1 METGETLN
9 TQEKVLYDE
18 WLEAFIYLRSE
29 EEPGEFDV
37 QFIKEQMGLD
47 FFYESEKD
55 DLKVNEFL
63 IKTDELVSQNFT
75 KEEIEQEL
83 KEYIDFLNTEGK
95 KEIKRLTD
103 EYDRRE
109 TLRNKMNNNDFKAR
123 QLEREGKIDE
133 AIELYEESLKLE
145 EDLDYEFIAALA
157 YERLAII
164 YRKRRD
170 YPNEIEICE
179 KYIELATKKCFYH
192 NKVEWFEKRLEK
204 AKKLKETYY
213 YLFTD

>member
-1 METGETLN
+1 MKTGETLN
-9 TQEKVLYDE
+9 AQEKVLYDE

-29 EEPGEFDV
+29 EGPDEFDV

-63 IKTDELVSQNFT
+63 IKTDELVSQNLT
-75 KEEIEQEL
+75 KEEIELEL

-103 EYDRRE
+103 EYNRRE
-109 TLRNKMNNNDFKAR
+109 AISKKMWKNNLKAK
-123 QLEREGKIDE
+123 QLEKEGKIDE
-133 AIELYEESLKLE
+133 AVKLYEENLKLE
-145 EDLDYEFIAALA
+145 EDLDYERIAGLA
-157 YERLAII
+157 YHRLAIN

-170 YPNEIEICE
+170 YPKEIKLCERYLKIVPRGYPNEKDI
-179 KYIELATKKCFYH
+179 
-192 NKVEWFEKRLEK
+192 EWFEKRLEK
-204 AKKLKETYY
+204 AKKLKKTYY